1 MALYLVPVDQGR
13 PIVLDKAVVFV
24 GRHPE
29 CDVVLKHSR
38 KVSRKHCCIAQVD
51 SRIVVR
57 DLGSMNGIRLNGE
70 RVTHEATVRLGDQL
84 TIGDVEYT
92 LQTHDALGRKRSP
105 QPPNGRQPTPTPP
118 APPVPPR
125 SVRPERGERPAD
137 RTERPPRDRRMIE
150 PPVVLSQDMPVPI
163 PEEDSDFRV
172 EESRF
177 RSDPDPRHGSEDDD
191 DVLILSDSDELQ

>member
-13 PIVLDKAVVFV
+13 PIVLDKAVVFI

-51 SRIVVR
+51 ARVVVR

-70 RVTHEATVRLGDQL
+70 RVQHEATVRLGDEV
-84 TIGDVEYT
+84 TIGDVAYL
-92 LQTHDALGRKRSP
+92 LQTHDAVGRPRSP
-105 QPPNGRQPTPTPP
+105 QPPNGRAAAAERPSARTP
-118 APPVPPR
+118 APPRVPAERSDPPR
-125 SVRPERGERPAD
+125 
-137 RTERPPRDRRMIE
+137 RDRPIIKR
-150 PPVVLSQDMPVPI
+150 PLVLSQDMPVPI
-163 PEEDSDFRV
+163 PEEDRDFGI

-177 RSDPDPRHGSEDDD
+177 RDPDPRRRSDSEDD
-191 DVLILSDSDELQ
+191 VVILSDSDEL